1 MATGTKVGQEANDH
15 VPPPSA
21 YIRVTPS
28 FARLAIQ
35 RVRVV
40 TPMNKA
46 YVPPTRVDFP
56 TWPRPAE
63 VLAD

>member
-21 YIRVTPS
+21 YIRVTSS

-35 RVRVV
+35 RVRVF

-46 YVPPTRVDFP
+46 YLPQPGVDFP
-56 TWPRPAE
+56 TWPRLAE